1 MEQIMSLITPRK
13 IKIYLVIFSC
23 ILFNF
28 SSGCGRQFIIFEK
41 SEEQKKEEKQKM
53 LQKRHQAITDE
64 LKIIKDKLYE
74 IKRQIYTLTTKEKYK
89 SKMIVEPMEKNEE
102 NKEKLA
108 AAKIEAK
115 ALQKKYNVLMLEL
128 EEIEKTLKIHVI
140 Q

>member
-1 MEQIMSLITPRK
+1 MSLITPRK